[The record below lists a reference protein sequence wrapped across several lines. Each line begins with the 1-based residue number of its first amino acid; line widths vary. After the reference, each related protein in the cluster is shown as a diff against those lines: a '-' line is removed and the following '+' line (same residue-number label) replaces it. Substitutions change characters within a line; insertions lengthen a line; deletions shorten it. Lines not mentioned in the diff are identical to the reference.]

1 MGAILALVM
10 AALGGGDGAVG
21 ARVGERPNVQEL
33 ATAAAKSGPAVSFE
47 IREITVASPEWRG
60 RMLASLQPV
69 ARQEGAAVWA
79 LDEAGIKDLLTHCQA
94 DPRCRVAQ
102 APAMTARIGEPVR
115 MSSETAHNYVAH
127 LKRVSDAPP
136 NQGTQIAF
144 QPEVDKVHSGVR
156 VSVLS
161 SELRGQA
168 LFAKIV
174 IEENRLVAFHTAEY
188 AEGVKSKPPADPALA
203 RASLRNLAR
212 LNPAHGPEPAR
223 IKATIQVPEVD
234 SRRVEGQWLVPGD
247 GALLVSLGPC
257 TRHDG
262 MLRRQYE
269 EKLIAITA
277 RPAGGEAPV
286 PTRPATQPSPV
297 QSTIPQPITG
307 TLPRT
312 R

>member
-1 MGAILALVM
+1 M
-10 AALGGGDGAVG
+10 
-21 ARVGERPNVQEL
+21 
-33 ATAAAKSGPAVSFE
+33 SYE

-60 RMLASLQPV
+60 KLLPSLQPV
-69 ARQEGAAVWA
+69 ARHEGAAIWA
-79 LDEAGIKDLLTHCQA
+79 LDAAGIKDLLEQCQA
-94 DPRCRVAQ
+94 DPRCKVVQ
-102 APAMTARIGEPVR
+102 APSMTARIGEPVR

-136 NQGTQIAF
+136 NQGTKIAF

-161 SELRGQA
+161 SELKGQA

-174 IEENRLVAFHTAEY
+174 IEENRLVAIHTAKY
-188 AEGVKSKPPADPALA
+188 TEGVKPKPPADPAVA

-212 LNPAHGPEPAR
+212 LNPAHASQSAA
-223 IKATIQVPEVD
+223 ISATIQVPEVD
-234 SRRVEGQWLVPGD
+234 SRRVEGQWLVPSE

-262 MLRRQYE
+262 VLKKQYE

-277 RPAGGEAPV
+277 RPVSAAAPAPAPAQ
-286 PTRPATQPSPV
+286 PTPARN
-297 QSTIPQPITG
+297 TIPQPVSG
-307 TLPRT
+307 TPPRT
-312 R
+312 P